1 MPEISRVFVSIK
13 HNLTQQG
20 SMPSMIPAIDRIV
33 TAAIAQRVFPGAV
46 VLVAHEGVLRHTAA
60 YGSTMYADP
69 GSQPVTLTTRYDI
82 ASLTKVFTATAVLQL
97 YDAGAIMLD
106 RPAADYLPGLQARGV
121 TVRHLLTHT
130 SGLVLQL
137 SALRAVGADELRAA
151 VYATNPTY
159 SPGTHVAYTNIN
171 SMLLGDI
178 VAAVSDQPLDQALR
192 TLLLEPLGLEA
203 TGFCPD
209 LSVHTNTAPTEW
221 DTEWRGTLVQGVVHD
236 ESTFALGGVAGH
248 AGLFSTATDLWRFA
262 QMWLDQGV
270 MQQRRFLRAATVA
283 LATRDH
289 TRELAQAAGGT
300 AQAGEEALR
309 CGLGWMLERP
319 TFMGQ
324 APADTYGHTGFTG
337 PALAIVPSERLIV
350 VVLSNR
356 TYPRRTPPQHHAI
369 TAAVLAAAREAI

>member
-1 MPEISRVFVSIK
+1 
-13 HNLTQQG
+13 
-20 SMPSMIPAIDRIV
+20 MIFAIDRIV
-33 TAAIAQRVFPGAV
+33 REAIAQRIFPGAV

-60 YGSTMYADP
+60 YGSTMYDDP

-82 ASLTKVFTATAVLQL
+82 ASLTKVFTATVVLQL

-130 SGLVLQL
+130 SGLALQL
-137 SALRAVGADELRAA
+137 SALRTAGADRLRAV
-151 VYATNPTY
+151 VYATNPTHR
-159 SPGTHVAYTNIN
+159 PGTRVVYTNIN

-178 VAAVSDQPLDQALR
+178 VAAVSGQPFDQALQA
-192 TLLLEPLGLEA
+192 LLLEPLGLA
-203 TGFCPD
+203 STGFCPD
-209 LSVHTNTAPTEW
+209 LSGHAHIAPTEW
-221 DTEWRGTLVQGVVHD
+221 DTEWRRMLVQGVVHD

-270 MQQRRFLRAATVA
+270 MQQRRFLRAETVA

-289 TRELAQAAGGT
+289 TQQLARAAGG
-300 AQAGEEALR
+300 AVQAGGEALR

-319 TFMGQ
+319 NFMGH

-337 PALAIVPSERLIV
+337 PALAIVPGERLIV

-369 TAAVLAAAREAI
+369 TAAVLAAAREAV